1 MAFELFG
8 IIGVFVAVGYF
19 LDKKFSTQPFLLILL
34 LLVGTAAAFYRI
46 SKKNITE
53 SMEFFTEKLYKI
65 NSVSSVT
72 PQSYSVIQK
81 Q

>member
-1 MAFELFG
+1 MDKQQPSHNKQNNAAKNWLVYTGMAFELFS

-46 SKKNITE
+46 YKSTVSK
-53 SMEFFTEKLYKI
+53 
-65 NSVSSVT
+65 
-72 PQSYSVIQK
+72 
-81 Q
+81 

>member
-19 LDKKFSTQPFLLILL
+19 LDKQLSTQPFLLILL

-46 SKKNITE
+46 YKSTVSK
-53 SMEFFTEKLYKI
+53 
-65 NSVSSVT
+65 
-72 PQSYSVIQK
+72 
-81 Q
+81 